1 MDVDEDDE
9 DEEWHLNVKEDNI
22 QDEIDMDEIEDVM
35 DAEEIVK
42 EWQISIPFI
51 NRGMKY
57 LCTQFTDNTPMPY
70 AYMSLIFANHL
81 ELMNNLVSVNNL
93 VQNHSWKWKSLIFMF
108 NGI

>member
-22 QDEIDMDEIEDVM
+22 QDKIDMDEIEDVM

-51 NRGMKY
+51 NRGY
-57 LCTQFTDNTPMPY
+57 
-70 AYMSLIFANHL
+70 
-81 ELMNNLVSVNNL
+81 EVSVYTIY
-93 VQNHSWKWKSLIFMF
+93 W
-108 NGI
+108 